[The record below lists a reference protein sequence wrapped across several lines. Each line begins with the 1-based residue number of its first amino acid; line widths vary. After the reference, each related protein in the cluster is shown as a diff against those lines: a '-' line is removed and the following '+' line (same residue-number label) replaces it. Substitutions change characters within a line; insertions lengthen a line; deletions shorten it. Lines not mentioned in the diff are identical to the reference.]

1 MASKTENN
9 KHHADESNEQGAA
22 KKHKAAP
29 TGDEELK
36 DLVRAKTDLVP
47 NIDTAPFYMHEYVNR
62 DVAIRTP
69 LLKIDFTGKS
79 EFQDVKVIE
88 TAGFGKT
95 LMLDGKTQSAK
106 LDEFIYHESL
116 VHPALLTHP
125 NPKTVYVG
133 GGGEMATVREI
144 LRHKSVEKVVMC
156 DIDKMVCDLS
166 RKYLPEWGED
176 AWEDPRLELYYDDA
190 KKNLENYPS
199 KFDVIIMDIADP
211 IEAGPG
217 IALYTQEFYQGLKDR
232 LNPGGIFVTQSGPA
246 DLLCV
251 DECFTTINRT
261 LVAGFD
267 HVFPYTSHVP
277 SFACVWGF
285 NMAFNNHHSLPTNLN
300 QTPIA
305 DTDAKIAKR
314 LNFKPG
320 KSLRYYDGQTHLHML
335 NPPLWLRKHCKD
347 EKRIMTIAN
356 PVFMF

>member
-1 MASKTENN
+1 MASKPETN
-9 KHHADESNEQGAA
+9 KHHTEHGDEQGKA

-36 DLVRAKTDLVP
+36 ELPRAHSELMPTM
-47 NIDTAPFYMHEYVNR
+47 DTAPFYVHEYVNK

-69 LLKIDFTGKS
+69 LLKIDFSGKS
-79 EFQDVKVIE
+79 KFQDVKVIE

-116 VHPALLTHP
+116 VHPAMLTHP

-156 DIDKMVCDLS
+156 DIDQVVCDLC

-176 AWEDPRLELYYDDA
+176 AWEDPRLELFYDDA
-190 KKNLENYPS
+190 KKNLENY
-199 KFDVIIMDIADP
+199 KGTFDVIIMDIADP

-217 IALYTQEFYQGLKDR
+217 IALYTQEFYKSLKSR

-261 LVAGFD
+261 LVSGFD
-267 HVFPYTSHVP
+267 YVFPYSSHVP

-285 NMAFNNHHSLPTNLN
+285 NMALNKHISLPTSIN
-300 QTPIA
+300 TIA
-305 DTDAKIAKR
+305 IEDTDAKIAKR
-314 LNFKPG
+314 LKFKPD
-320 KSLRYYDGQTHLHML
+320 KSLRYYDGMTHLHML
-335 NPPLWLRKHCKD
+335 NPPLWLRKKCQE